1 MMKYF
6 RIITV
11 LVISILFVACGS
23 RVRTE
28 RPVEKDLSQ
37 YQTFAYLPNANV
49 DVEGRGYSDENV
61 NRTIV
66 DAINRNM
73 KQAGYTL
80 DRGNPDLLVL
90 VRVNTRLG
98 QERRMEPVYSYYP
111 YTGPIGTINPIYDP
125 FYFRGY
131 RGWMDA
137 GGIIGYTTDTSLY
150 EEGTVIIDVVDRE
163 TRETVWRGTLS
174 EDIFG
179 EGTTQA
185 ITEMV
190 DEVFEEFPLNNQ

>member
-1 MMKYF
+1 MKYLK
-6 RIITV
+6 IIT
-11 LVISILFVACGS
+11 LFVISILFVSCGP

-28 RPVEKDLSQ
+28 RPVDRDLSQ

-61 NRTIV
+61 NRMIV

-73 KQAGYTL
+73 REAGYTL
-80 DRGNPDLLVL
+80 DRDNPDLLVL

-98 QERRMEPVYSYYP
+98 QERRTEPVYSYYP
-111 YTGPIGTINPIYDP
+111 YRGPVGTVNPVYDP
-125 FYFRGY
+125 YYYRGY
-131 RGWMDA
+131 RTWMGG

-163 TRETVWRGTLS
+163 TRETVWKGTLS
-174 EDIFG
+174 QDIFG
-179 EGTTQA
+179 QGTTEA
-185 ITEMV
+185 VTEMV
-190 DEVFEEFPLNNQ
+190 DEVFDEYPLNQ